1 MLNFSPKQLTYM
13 SIFLAIVVILATI
26 GFLLFPKV
34 ITRCDQRF
42 AFKGKES
49 WWKTKLALF
58 INYAITPTSVILFY
72 GLIAIVLLFTM
83 QRKILG
89 IGVSSI
95 GISTITFWSLKRIT
109 QRPRPELAK
118 IRFQDYSFPS
128 GHTTAGFVFFLSLA
142 LALAWILGIQSY
154 EWLFVLALIGGGI
167 IARSRRYLHV
177 HWLSDILIGAALGCG
192 CFLFSYL
199 LFFYFGNAIFK
210 AVEQVFFSL

>member
-26 GFLLFPKV
+26 GFLLFPKA

-42 AFKGKES
+42 GFKGKES
-49 WWKTKLALF
+49 WWKNKLAFF
-58 INYAITPTSVILFY
+58 INYAITPTTVVLFYSMVAVIL
-72 GLIAIVLLFTM
+72 LRTK
-83 QRKILG
+83 QRRILG

-95 GISTITFWSLKRIT
+95 LMGTIAFWSLKRIT
-109 QRPRPELAK
+109 QRPRPEFAK
-118 IRFQDYSFPS
+118 IQFKDYSFPS

-142 LALAWILGIQSY
+142 LALAWLLAIYPY
-154 EWLFVLALIGGGI
+154 EWLFLLALIGGGMI
-167 IARSRRYLHV
+167 GRSRWYLQV